1 MRREEFEQHF
11 SDYRKYLR
19 EEIHRFCDYVAVYRQ
34 IQERKTDRLEVI
46 NQAPAF
52 FGTVESALF
61 TSIVLWGDKLLDEKG
76 ERGLFNFLTFVEH
89 NRKWLTTTELQRR
102 KGYPDGHWMLD
113 DRIPITAEPIEHDRQ
128 KIRSL
133 ETLKSLQI
141 RRDKFHGHFDKEY
154 FFDRQKLQSEAPLG
168 WIDLEE
174 AVNAMIDI
182 INDYSADFDG
192 ALFARDTL
200 NIGDLDVLLRNAK
213 RGTRTNPRQSIA
225 PPDLLT

>member
-19 EEIHRFCDYVAVYRQ
+19 EEIHRFRDCVAVFRQ

-46 NQAPAF
+46 NQAPTF
-52 FGTVESALF
+52 FGVVEGALF
-61 TSIVLWGDKLLDEKG
+61 TRVVLWGDKLFDDKG
-76 ERGLFNFLTFVEH
+76 ERGLFNFLKFVEH
-89 NRKWLTTTELQRR
+89 NRKWLTTGELQRR

-113 DRIPITAEPIEHDRQ
+113 GRIPITAESIEQDRQ

-133 ETLKSLQI
+133 EALKSFRI

-154 FFDRQKLQSEAPLG
+154 FFDRERLQSETPIK

-174 AVNAMIDI
+174 AGNVMGAML
-182 INDYSADFDG
+182 NDYSVDFDG
-192 ALFARDTL
+192 TSFVWGTL
-200 NIGDLDVLLRNAK
+200 NIHDLDVLLRNAK
-213 RGTRTNPRQSIA
+213 RGAQTN
-225 PPDLLT
+225 TG